1 MIIGDANQAFL
12 SQVGEDLSKYTSTAI
27 MNKVNHTANNST
39 EVVEEAAY
47 GRTISTSGTEVIDQL
62 TGADLGSPCKRLKIF
77 VPPDMET
84 ISDSVISRFITKI
97 QVHVNNSA
105 KVTVGSQSSIY
116 FLNSKIGDVPEDHT
130 KIWCAMGNIM
140 NKLVSHGE
148 VLDNID
154 LDLIIKEYREA
165 HLLTVNIKTS
175 VDDAMAQAT

>member
-47 GRTISTSGTEVIDQL
+47 GRTISTSGTEVIDQF

-84 ISDSVISRFITKI
+84 ILDPVISRFI
-97 QVHVNNSA
+97 A
-105 KVTVGSQSSIY
+105 KLQAYLNHSPEVIVGYQASISL
-116 FLNSKIGDVPEDHT
+116 LNSKIGDVPLYYT
-130 KIWCAMGNIM
+130 TIWCVMGDIM
-140 NKLVSHGE
+140 KNLVSH
-148 VLDNID
+148 VAILDN
-154 LDLIIKEYREA
+154 LDLEIC
-165 HLLTVNIKTS
+165 
-175 VDDAMAQAT
+175 

>member
-84 ISDSVISRFITKI
+84 ILDPVISRFIA
-97 QVHVNNSA
+97 S
-105 KVTVGSQSSIY
+105 
-116 FLNSKIGDVPEDHT
+116 
-130 KIWCAMGNIM
+130 
-140 NKLVSHGE
+140 
-148 VLDNID
+148 
-154 LDLIIKEYREA
+154 YR
-165 HLLTVNIKTS
+165 HI
-175 VDDAMAQAT
+175 

>member
-47 GRTISTSGTEVIDQL
+47 GRTISTSGTEVIDQF

-97 QVHVNNSA
+97 QVHFNHIAEVI
-105 KVTVGSQSSIY
+105 VGDQASISL
-116 FLNSKIGDVPEDHT
+116 LNINVGDVPEDHT
-130 KIWCAMGNIM
+130 SIWCAMGDIM
-140 NKLVSHGE
+140 NKLVSHGA
-148 VLDNID
+148 VMDNID
-154 LDLIIKEYREA
+154 LDSLMKEARDA
-165 HLLTVNIKTS
+165 HLLTVNIKLLW
-175 VDDAMAQAT
+175 MML